1 MKFFLNLFQLIS
13 DEDSL
18 IQERSANLLKNLQQ
32 LVDANRQISQN
43 SSKANSFSSF

>member
-18 IQERSANLLKNLQQ
+18 IQERSANLLKYLRQ
-32 LVDANRQISQN
+32 LLDANQQI
-43 SSKANSFSSF
+43 